1 MTECKCACNKQ
12 FSILAGGPQ
21 QREIRKE
28 ILQTMQVGGPQL
40 AHYRLL
46 VVFIISIPLTIPID
60 YRNKSVNSVKYKT
73 TYCKNVMI

>member
-1 MTECKCACNKQ
+1 MSK
-12 FSILAGGPQ
+12 LAGP
-21 QREIRKE
+21 R
-28 ILQTMQVGGPQL
+28 LT
-40 AHYRLL
+40 HYRLL